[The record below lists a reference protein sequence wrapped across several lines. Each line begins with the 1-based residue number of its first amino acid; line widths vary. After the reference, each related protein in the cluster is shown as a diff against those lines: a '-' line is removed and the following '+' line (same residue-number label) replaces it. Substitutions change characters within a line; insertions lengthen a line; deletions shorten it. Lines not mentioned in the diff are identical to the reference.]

1 MNYIDKTKRVQVLYF
16 PRNGY
21 IPDAEPEL
29 VAKDTTG
36 LESVAFVVGSCEMR
50 GHLLRLVIEI
60 PDALH
65 PGEWL
70 LTLSFSAGGS
80 PVALTGLLQVTE
92 GKDPGV
98 EYNREITYQQYGE

>member
-21 IPDAEPEL
+21 APDETPEL

-36 LESVAFVVGSCEMR
+36 HESVPFVIGTCEMR

-65 PGEWL
+65 PGEWQ
-70 LTLSFSAGGS
+70 LTLSFKAGGS
-80 PVALTGLLQVTE
+80 PVSLTGLLQVTE
-92 GKDPGV
+92 GTEPGV

>member
-21 IPDAEPEL
+21 IPDEEPAL

-36 LESVAFVVGSCEMR
+36 LESVAFVVGSCEIR
-50 GHLLRLVIEI
+50 GHLLRIVVEI

-65 PGEWL
+65 PGEWQ
-70 LTLSFSAGGS
+70 LTVSFNVAGA
-80 PVALTGLLQVTE
+80 PVSFTGLLQVTE
-92 GKDPGV
+92 GTEPGV